1 MTHPRLFCRFTRMK
15 QIVLLVFI
23 LISFTASAVEVAP
36 RISDREIIESLAEI
50 KAGLKATHLR
60 FDAVDQRFEQ
70 MQNTMDQRFAQSEQR
85 FNQMHNTLLTLFGTL
100 GALIVA
106 LFGYIVW
113 DRRTAL
119 KPLEERFNALE
130 KDLVYDLQLRDENG
144 SRLTRLIKAL
154 RELAQT
160 DPQVAGVLKNFSLL

>member
-1 MTHPRLFCRFTRMK
+1 MK
-15 QIVLLVFI
+15 QALIFLLL

-36 RISDREIIESLAEI
+36 RISDREIIEALADI
-50 KAGLKATHLR
+50 KAELKINAQRFEQMQATM
-60 FDAVDQRFEQ
+60 DQRFEQ
-70 MQNTMDQRFAQSEQR
+70 MQTAMNQRFEQVDQRFEQSNQQ
-85 FNQMHNTLLTLFGTL
+85 FNTMHNTMLTLFATV

-130 KDLVYDLQLRDENG
+130 KDLVYDLQLRDDGG
-144 SRLTRLIKAL
+144 SLLTRLLHAM
-154 RELAQT
+154 RGLAQE
-160 DPQVAGVLKNFSLL
+160 DPKVAHVLKTFSLL